1 MSLDPAITDQIS
13 HAIQTVQERDD
24 IEGEIH
30 VHVSKKRIKID
41 PINAFALCFTGSLSV
56 IIRTK
61 KLSPTAIALLLT
73 LLDLAKHGNL
83 VSVNQKG
90 LAGLLGVKQ
99 PAISKAL
106 AKLVAAGIIIELPEG
121 QYFNPQ
127 LITRQGLDTVAR
139 KHPAAVV
146 AGIAALAKEG
156 MEPNWKPPF
165 Q

>member
-1 MSLDPAITDQIS
+1 MSLDPTLTEQITSAI
-13 HAIQTVQERDD
+13 HTVQERDD
-24 IEGEIH
+24 IDGEIH
-30 VHVSKKRIKID
+30 VHVSKRREKIT
-41 PINAFALCFTGSLSV
+41 PINAFALCFTGSLSA
-56 IIRTK
+56 IIRAK

-90 LAGLLGVKQ
+90 LAAMLGVKQ

-106 AKLVAAGIIIELPEG
+106 TKLVSAGIIIELPEG

-139 KHPAAVV
+139 KHPAAVA

-156 MEPNWKPPF
+156 MEPNWKPLGS
-165 Q
+165 

>member
-1 MSLDPAITDQIS
+1 MSLEPTITQKISSAI
-13 HAIQTVQERDD
+13 HTVQERDD
-24 IEGEIH
+24 LEGEIH
-30 VHVSKKRIKID
+30 VHVSKKRKKID
-41 PINAFALCFTGSLSV
+41 PLSPFALCFTGSLST

-61 KLSPTAIALLLT
+61 KLSTTAIALLLT

-106 AKLVAAGIIIELPEG
+106 TKLVSAGIIIELTEG

-156 MEPNWKPPF
+156 MDPNWKPPGP
-165 Q
+165 

>member
-13 HAIQTVQERDD
+13 HAIQTVQERED

-30 VHVSKKRIKID
+30 VHVSKKRIKIN

-165 Q
+165 P

>member
-1 MSLDPAITDQIS
+1 MPLDSALTEQITSAI
-13 HAIQTVQERDD
+13 HTVQERDD
-24 IEGEIH
+24 IEGEVH
-30 VHVSKKRIKID
+30 VHVSKKRQKID
-41 PINAFALCFTGSLSV
+41 PINPFALCFTGSLSA
-56 IIRTK
+56 IIRAR

-90 LAGLLGVKQ
+90 LAAMLGVKQ
-99 PAISKAL
+99 PAISKSMT
-106 AKLVAAGIIIELPEG
+106 KLVDAGIIIELPEG

-156 MEPNWKPPF
+156 MAPNWKPPYP
-165 Q
+165 

>member
-13 HAIQTVQERDD
+13 HAIQTVQERED

-165 Q
+165 P

>member
-13 HAIQTVQERDD
+13 HAIQTVQERED

-165 Q
+165 S

>member
-13 HAIQTVQERDD
+13 HAIQTVQERED

-165 Q
+165 R